1 MSSMRSA
8 LSTEDSLEDILP
20 SAISMLSDD
29 VVKEVGAALKGEA

>member
-1 MSSMRSA
+1 MSSMLSA
-8 LSTEDSLEDILP
+8 LSKEDSLEDMLP